1 MNRTERR
8 AAMPKLT
15 WWFDQLAEAFG
26 QEVIDQAQRDA
37 IQRGKFFA
45 SENGYTIGEPP
56 VIERFQTADEWLAQS
71 ARIKKY
77 PALRGGDEEAN
88 S

>member
-1 MNRTERR
+1 MTRTERR

-15 WWFDQLAEAFG
+15 WWADQLAEAFG
-26 QEVIDQAQRDA
+26 QDYMDQAQRA
-37 IQRGKFFA
+37 AVQRDEFFA
-45 SENGYTIGEPP
+45 TENGYTIGKPP

-77 PALRGGDEEAN
+77 PALRGRDEQG